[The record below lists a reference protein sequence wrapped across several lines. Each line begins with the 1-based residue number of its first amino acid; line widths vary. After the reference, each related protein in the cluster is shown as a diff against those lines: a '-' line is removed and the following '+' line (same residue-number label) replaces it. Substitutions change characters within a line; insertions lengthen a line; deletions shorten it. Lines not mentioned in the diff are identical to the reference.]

1 MKPPLEI
8 IKGRITG
15 YDERT
20 GELLIRAPYPDWATM
35 VKREF
40 KSCLV
45 QPIDSRPLSDK
56 QRRACYALIG
66 EIADYTGEGKDPTK
80 ERMKLKY
87 LMEDTQAM
95 GETLFSLSN
104 APMSLV
110 CGFQRFLVRF
120 ILDWQIPTR
129 FPLLD
134 MVDDT
139 GDYLYH
145 CLLTKTCCITGRPA
159 QLHHI
164 DRVGAGRDRT
174 DIVHEGMEVLPLSP
188 EMHQLAHTMPDSEFF
203 ERYHL
208 PGGII
213 LGKTLCKVWHLKRR
227 KDNGKPA
234 ADQEGSG

>member
-8 IKGRITG
+8 VKGRITD

-20 GELLIRAPYPDWATM
+20 GELLIRASYPDWATM
-35 VKREF
+35 IKREF

-45 QPIDSRPLSDK
+45 QLIDSRPLSDK

-66 EIADYTGEGKDPTK
+66 EIADFTGEGKDPT
-80 ERMKLKY
+80 
-87 LMEDTQAM
+87 
-95 GETLFSLSN
+95 
-104 APMSLV
+104 V
-110 CGFQRFLVRF
+110 
-120 ILDWQIPTR
+120 
-129 FPLLD
+129 
-134 MVDDT
+134 

-145 CLLTKTCCITGRPA
+145 CLLAKKCCITGRPA

-208 PGGII
+208 PGGIT
-213 LGKTLCKVWHLKRR
+213 LDKTLCKVWHLKRR

-234 ADQEGSG
+234 VDQERSG